1 MSGGGSSPAPPPP
14 PPPVAR
20 IEAPIEVDDAK
31 KRVKSRA
38 KGAMGRESTILAGG
52 MMRRN
57 QTSEMGKVLG
67 PA

>member
-38 KGAMGRESTILAGG
+38 KGANGQRKYDTCRGNDEKKS
-52 MMRRN
+52 N
-57 QTSEMGKVLG
+57 K
-67 PA
+67 